1 MQAVDTAAKEQAQA
15 RPSAS
20 ESRLGLVS
28 TIRLAFGIA
37 FAPRFAFAVAGVGAF
52 GMLGLLAWSS
62 GLMVYYPLSGWE
74 FDASAQETVTMV
86 ALAVLFGL
94 LLPLEVAAVA
104 KARSVAGGTGGVLG
118 SVFGML
124 SMSCCAPLI
133 LPALLSFV
141 GFSGMTL
148 LQVNVT
154 VHEWATPLTIVS
166 IGFMLVA
173 IGLVSRT
180 ITAACMLPPRAP

>member
-1 MQAVDTAAKEQAQA
+1 MQAVDTAAKGQDQE

-20 ESRLGLVS
+20 ESRLGLIS
-28 TIRLAFGIA
+28 TIKLAFGIA
-37 FAPRFAFAVAGVGAF
+37 FAARFASAVAGVGAL
-52 GMLGLLAWSS
+52 GMLGLLAWS
-62 GLMVYYPLSGWE
+62 GGVVTYYPSSGWE
-74 FDASAQETVTMV
+74 FNASAQEAVTMV

-118 SVFGML
+118 TVFGML

>member
-1 MQAVDTAAKEQAQA
+1 
-15 RPSAS
+15 
-20 ESRLGLVS
+20 
-28 TIRLAFGIA
+28 
-37 FAPRFAFAVAGVGAF
+37 
-52 GMLGLLAWSS
+52 MLGLLVWS
-62 GLMVYYPLSGWE
+62 GGFIAYYPSSGWE
-74 FDASAQETVTMV
+74 LDASVPETVTMA

-104 KARSVAGGTGGVLG
+104 KARSVAGSAGGVLG
-118 SVFGML
+118 TVFGML

-148 LQVNVT
+148 LQVNIT

-180 ITAACMLPPRAP
+180 ITAACLLPPRAP